1 MSVNKVILVGRLG
14 VDPELK
20 SLDGGQ
26 SVCNMSIATSE
37 SWKDKEG
44 NKQEKT
50 EWHRC
55 TAWGKT
61 AELCGQYLKK
71 GREVYI
77 EGKLQTRKYEKDG
90 VEKYATD
97 IVVSTVQFLG
107 GKNDATSPAPASS
120 PEQDAGPVNEEMGF

>member
-71 GREVYI
+71 GREVYL